1 MKGNK
6 ILVTGANGF
15 LGSALA
21 RHLSDKFSLVLA
33 VRSAESAGPAGQ
45 ENTVAVGNID
55 AATDWSQALAG
66 VDTVV
71 HCAAR
76 AHVMSDESTDPLEV
90 YRKVNVAGTLALAQ
104 QAKKAGVRRFVFIS
118 SIKVN
123 GESTSGRA
131 AFTAEQQAAPAD
143 AYGQSKHEA
152 ELMLQQ
158 ECAATGMELVIVR
171 PPLLYGPGVKA
182 NFRNLRKLADKPLP
196 LPFGSVRN
204 RRSMLYVDN
213 LCHFIET
220 CITHPAAAN
229 QTFVI
234 ADGEDV
240 SLRELLVLMRKAQG
254 RRPGLLPV
262 PVWVFRLAGRL
273 TGRQALV
280 DRLVG
285 DLQVDTRKAQKVLG
299 WKAPYSVQQGV
310 AETVAGTVGDSATPV
325 TAGGSALQRL
335 FDIAFAAC
343 GLVFGFPVLLL
354 IYLLG
359 LFDTG
364 SPLFLQERVGRN
376 KKPFTLVKFRTMQV
390 NTASVASHLASASSI
405 TRMGGFLRKTK
416 LDELPQLWNVLK
428 GEMSLVG
435 PRPNLFNQ
443 HELIAE
449 RDALGVYAV
458 RPGITGLAQVNEIDM
473 STPKLLAETDAKMIR
488 EMSPVKYFRFIV
500 QTVTGKGS
508 GDRVRG

>member
-1 MKGNK
+1 MNSQTKVL
-6 ILVTGANGF
+6 ITGANGF

-21 RHLSDKFSLVLA
+21 RYLAETFSLVLA
-33 VRSAESAGPAGQ
+33 VRSETSIAPDQGAV
-45 ENTVAVGNID
+45 VAVGEMD
-55 AATDWSQALAG
+55 ATTDWSQALAD

-76 AHVMSDESTDPLEV
+76 AHVMSDENTDPLAE
-90 YRKVNVAGTLALAQ
+90 YRKVNVAGTCALVQ
-104 QAKKAGVRRFVFIS
+104 QAAKAGVRRFVFIS

-123 GESTSGRA
+123 GESTSGWA
-131 AFTAEQQAAPAD
+131 AFAAEQPAAPED
-143 AYGQSKHEA
+143 AYGQSKQEA

-158 ECAATGMELVIVR
+158 ECAAAGMELVIVR

-182 NFRNLRKLADKPLP
+182 NFRSLCRLAGKPWP

-204 RRSMLYVDN
+204 RRSMLYVGN

-240 SLRELLVLMRKAQG
+240 SLRELLVRMRRAQG
-254 RRPGLLPV
+254 RRAGLLPV
-262 PVWVFRLAGRL
+262 PVWLFRLAGRL
-273 TGRQALV
+273 TGRQAVV

-285 DLQVDTRKAQKVLG
+285 DLQVDISKAQQLLG
-299 WKAPYSVQQGV
+299 WKAPYSVQQGI
-310 AETVAGTVGDSATPV
+310 AETVASVAGDSAAPA
-325 TAGGSALQRL
+325 TAGGGALLRL
-335 FDIAFAAC
+335 FDIVFAAS

-449 RDALGVYAV
+449 RDALGVYNV

-473 STPKLLAETDAKMIR
+473 STPKLLAETDARMIR
-488 EMSPVKYFRFIV
+488 EMSLGNYFRFIV